1 MEIETVVK
9 DRYCDTL
16 ILSVLTN
23 IVYVVEQP

>member
-16 ILSVLTN
+16 ILSVLTI